1 MSKKTF
7 DESALDNIIGGM
19 TSPVKAFPGDEK
31 NSPTPPEQP
40 AVKGKPG
47 RKKKG
52 VTHVTVSLTEN
63 TAMRLRAMSA
73 KTGQQIS
80 SIVDYLLT
88 KPLDN
93 FEKKHGKL
101 ILPEN
106 KKKELSEFLD

>member
-1 MSKKTF
+1 MSKKSF

-19 TSPVKAFPGDEK
+19 TSPVETFSSNE
-31 NSPTPPEQP
+31 NISPTPPEQP
-40 AVKGKPG
+40 SVKGKPG

-52 VTHVTVSLTEN
+52 VTHVTVSLSEN
-63 TAMRLRAMSA
+63 TAMRLRALSA

-80 SIVDYLLT
+80 SIVEYLLT
-88 KPLDN
+88 KTLDN

-101 ILPEN
+101 ILPQN